1 MVCEKASHRRGDEE
15 MALVKTGSPKRVR
28 VFSMPLGDP
37 ATARAFNSTQLSTG
51 ISIMKCQMPII
62 MYFKGGLC
70 QIAGPPRSCPRKS
83 FKTLLLF
90 LPLALS
96 PSNWASPR
104 APSPCLQ
111 QLRQEMSQPLPS
123 LSRSCFS
130 GCPSQLP
137 LTRPLVQEEIIL
149 LRVSAGSYS
158 H

>member
-1 MVCEKASHRRGDEE
+1 
-15 MALVKTGSPKRVR
+15 
-28 VFSMPLGDP
+28 MPLGDP
-37 ATARAFNSTQLSTG
+37 ATACAFNSTQLPTG

-70 QIAGPPRSCPRKS
+70 QIAGPPRSCPRKC

-111 QLRQEMSQPLPS
+111 QLRQQMSQPLPS
-123 LSRSCFS
+123 LSRSCFL

-137 LTRPLVQEEIIL
+137 LTRPLVEEEIIL
-149 LRVSAGSYS
+149 LRVSAGCYS